1 MCEHQFSEVFVAGTN
16 PKKGLLCFW
25 WRQALARVFSVDVG
39 ICIPFEYLFVF
50 VIALMFVFV
59 TLEEV
64 WSGTLALYKDS
75 KPRPQWWCPSLTPTL
90 HTALLFTKKQL
101 ISF

>member
-1 MCEHQFSEVFVAGTN
+1 M
-16 PKKGLLCFW
+16 
-25 WRQALARVFSVDVG
+25 
-39 ICIPFEYLFVF
+39 FVF
-50 VIALMFVFV
+50 VIALAFVFVIALVFVFV

-75 KPRPQWWCPSLTPTL
+75 KPRPQWWWPSLTPTL

-101 ISF
+101 ISFFKKKVRTNCSNNSHRT

>member
-1 MCEHQFSEVFVAGTN
+1 MCEHQSSESMSLARIR
-16 PKKGLLCFW
+16 KKRLFCFW

-50 VIALMFVFV
+50 VIALVFVFV

-64 WSGTLALYKDS
+64 WSGTPSLYKDS

-90 HTALLFTKKQL
+90 HTAPLF
-101 ISF
+101 